1 MKSSVKINDISNLP
15 VPVDQLPLPEIL
27 DVIKDFKKTDFF
39 KKYVDKVY
47 VTLDSLMADTIYFL
61 PKNGYGVPEYTIQEL
76 KSVSD
81 ALDREQFMFEHI
93 GYASDLGLKLYEVK

>member
-1 MKSSVKINDISNLP
+1 MKSFVKINDISNLP

-47 VTLDSLMADTIYFL
+47 VTLDSLLADTIYFL
-61 PKNGYGVPEYTIQEL
+61 PKNGYRAPEYTPQEL
-76 KSVSD
+76 RAVSD